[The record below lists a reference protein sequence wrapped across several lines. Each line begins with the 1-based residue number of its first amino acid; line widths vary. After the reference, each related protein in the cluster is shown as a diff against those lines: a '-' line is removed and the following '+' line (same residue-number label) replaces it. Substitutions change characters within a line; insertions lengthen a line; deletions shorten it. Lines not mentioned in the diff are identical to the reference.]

1 MTRPISLKRLTFA
14 ATAGALAATVVSAP
28 AQALPSGS
36 APAGASVVAASMPT
50 DTSTPTT
57 PAGSETPVELKS
69 TSDPVDPERQVSQDP
84 SQANTMWWSIVGV
97 GAIALAAMAWM
108 MRRRRGQRG

>member
-1 MTRPISLKRLTFA
+1 MTRPISLKRLSFA
-14 ATAGALAATVVSAP
+14 VAAGALAATAVSAP
-28 AQALPSGS
+28 AQALPPGS
-36 APAGASVVAASMPT
+36 APAGVSVVAASMPA

-69 TSDPVDPERQVSQDP
+69 TSDPVDPEREVSQDP
-84 SQANTMWWSIVGV
+84 SQANTMWWALTAV
-97 GAIALAAMAWM
+97 GAIAIGAMAWM